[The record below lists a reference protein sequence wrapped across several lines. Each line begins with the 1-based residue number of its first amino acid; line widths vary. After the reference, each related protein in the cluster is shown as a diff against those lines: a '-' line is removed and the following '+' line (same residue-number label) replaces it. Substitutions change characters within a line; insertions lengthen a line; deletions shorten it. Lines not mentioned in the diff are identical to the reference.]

1 MTIIIW
7 QCNKWKLSIHWD
19 KRLKWWHFNKRDDV
33 VKITTLWETLFWFSW
48 DYIWI
53 EVVREIYD
61 MWSNDENNKFNLT
74 TLLWIQSFINTIT
87 ENVLLDKPEI
97 AFIFMNEDIQVS
109 IIDSW
114 YIENMMFFDKD
125 NWLLL
130 IWSGTPYALANY
142 ATQLSHKWEVDIQ
155 EIFNVC
161 SRFDNSCWKEYDSLY
176 LN

>member
-1 MTIIIW
+1 MTIIVW

-19 KRLKWWHFNKRDDV
+19 KRLKWWHFNKRDDA

-53 EVVREIYD
+53 EVIREIYN

-74 TLLWIQSFINTIT
+74 TLLWIQSFINTIK
-87 ENVLLDKPEI
+87 ENVLVDKPEI
-97 AFIFMNEDIQVS
+97 TYIFMNEDIQVS
-109 IIDSW
+109 IMDWW
-114 YIENMMFFDKD
+114 YIEEIMFFDKD

-161 SRFDNSCWKEYDSLY
+161 YRCDTSCWSEYDSLY